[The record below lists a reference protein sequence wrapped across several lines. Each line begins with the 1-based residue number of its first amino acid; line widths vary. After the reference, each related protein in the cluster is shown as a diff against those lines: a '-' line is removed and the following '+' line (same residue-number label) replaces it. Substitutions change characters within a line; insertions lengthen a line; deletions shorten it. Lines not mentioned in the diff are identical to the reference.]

1 MFGIKKYEDFGG
13 TLELPKVV
21 EIEPFGSCNLRCTM
35 CHVSYAPPGP
45 KPTIKFEAVER
56 LKSLAGKYVVFG
68 SNFEPTAHPRFADMI
83 SMFVDYGFKM
93 DIVTNGTL
101 LTDPIIET
109 MARGD
114 FNKITF
120 SFDGMRKKTYEEI
133 RRNANYE
140 DALERITKLRK
151 AFWDKDTSFAVNFV
165 LMRMNVD
172 EIIEAIDFWE
182 DLRIDM
188 LGLIFM
194 VVRDDNDYLRS
205 QSLHHILDEV
215 HQKLDEAAEYVIN
228 SEKRIC
234 ISSPPFTTTELRKR
248 YPKNFPAGNVV
259 KSMHTGKKNL
269 PKLSKNGL
277 QTGKFP
283 GMPFEG
289 CKSAFT
295 FARILP
301 SGQVRLCDQ
310 ATIGDIN
317 THDFQDIWYGKEAT
331 AFRKKLLSSP
341 DTCQACN
348 YYLLCLNQQNL
359 NTKDPKNHLS
369 KNLRDQ
375 TAKNED
381 ARKNLLTPKH

>member
-1 MFGIKKYEDFGG
+1 MKNLTKYEDFGG
-13 TLELPKVV
+13 TLDLPKVV

-45 KPTIKFEAVER
+45 KPQINFEAVEK

-109 MARGD
+109 MTKGD

-120 SFDGMRKKTYEEI
+120 SFDGIKKETYEKI
-133 RRNANYE
+133 RRNANFE
-140 DALERITKLRK
+140 DALEKITKLRK
-151 AFWDKDTSFAVNFV
+151 AFWEKDTSFAVNYV
-165 LMRMNVD
+165 IMQSNLD
-172 EIIEAIDFWE
+172 EIREAIDFWE

-194 VVRDDNDYLRS
+194 VIRDDNEYLRN
-205 QSLHHILDEV
+205 QSLHPILEKV
-215 HQKLDEAAEYVIN
+215 HQTLDDAAEYLIN
-228 SEKRIC
+228 SDKKIC
-234 ISSPPFTTTELRKR
+234 ISSPPFTTTQLREK
-248 YPKNFPAGNVV
+248 YPLNFPTGNVV
-259 KSMHTGKKNL
+259 KSMHSGKKNF

-283 GMPFEG
+283 GMPFEA

-310 ATIGDIN
+310 ANIGDIN
-317 THDFQDIWYGKEAT
+317 NQDFKDIWFGPEAT
-331 AFRKKLLSSP
+331 AFRKRLLSSA
-341 DTCQACN
+341 DTCLECN

-359 NTKDPKNHLS
+359 NTKDPKTHLS
-369 KNLRDQ
+369 KNLRN
-375 TAKNED
+375 KNRES
-381 ARKNLLTPKH
+381 